1 MNPDRGRPSKA
12 FPQCKRP
19 QHPLQSPVRV
29 LLYYSGIKPPTV
41 TISLRKH
48 QERIL
53 DRMLT
58 YNKGQIIVPTG
69 GGKTL
74 TMILDTQR
82 RHDVINNGTTTVVV
96 APRILL
102 AEQLC
107 SEFMEVLDPN
117 NSDPYLHVM
126 HVHSGE
132 THYTSTSNAYQ
143 IHLYA
148 NCARACGEIVI
159 IFTSYNSLHRIQE
172 ADIEVNA
179 IYFDEAHNS
188 VKKNFFPATE
198 FFAENADRCYFYTA
212 TPKHSLTPNK
222 PGMNWSVYGQ
232 VLENVPA
239 PELVQQGYILPPKVV
254 VKKLDVIKGRKVMYA
269 EDGDNLIET
278 IDDNEVDKILI
289 CARSTKQIMGLISQ
303 SNFVADLV
311 ERDYHWMMITS
322 KTGAIID
329 GKKVDREKFF
339 ETLNKWGKESDRKF
353 VVIHH
358 SILSEGINVN
368 GLEAVIFMRNMD
380 YIGISQSIGRV
391 IRLGAESKTF
401 GLVCIPT
408 YDSVGISTAKK
419 VQAVVDVVFNQGQP
433 AISEIRR

>member
-1 MNPDRGRPSKA
+1 VLYSIFIDGTALTITLRP
-12 FPQCKRP
+12 
-19 QHPLQSPVRV
+19 
-29 LLYYSGIKPPTV
+29 
-41 TISLRKH
+41 H
-48 QERIL
+48 QDRIL
-53 DRMLT
+53 DRMLA

-74 TMILDTQR
+74 TMIVDTQR
-82 RHDVINNGTTTVVV
+82 RHDAIKNGITTVVV

-107 SEFMEVLDPN
+107 SEFLEVVDTAN
-117 NSDPYLHVM
+117 THIM

-132 THYTSTSNAYQ
+132 TQHFSTTKADK
-143 IHLYA
+143 IHMFA
-148 NCARACGEIVI
+148 SVARTAGENVI
-159 IFTSYNSLHRIQE
+159 IFTTYHSLHRVME
-172 ADIEVNA
+172 ADIEVNT

-188 VKKNFFPATE
+188 VQRNFFPATE
-198 FFAENADRCYFYTA
+198 FFANDADRCYFYTA
-212 TPKHSLTPNK
+212 TPKHSLTITK
-222 PGMNWSVYGQ
+222 PGMNDAAVYGQ
-232 VLENVPA
+232 VLVNVPA
-239 PELVQQGYILPPKVV
+239 PELVDGGYILPPKVV
-254 VKKLDVIKGRKVMYA
+254 VKQLPMIKGRKVMYA
-269 EDGDNLIET
+269 DDCDNLIET
-278 IDDNEVDKILI
+278 IDDNNIDKTLI
-289 CARSTKQIMGLISQ
+289 CARTTKQIINLLTHSDFCAELYQRGYS
-303 SNFVADLV
+303 
-311 ERDYHWMMITS
+311 WMTITS

-339 ETLNKWGKESDRKF
+339 DTLNTWGKDPEKKF

-358 SILSEGINVN
+358 SILSEGINVS

-391 IRLGAESKTF
+391 IRLGGDSKTF

-408 YDSVGISTAKK
+408 YDSVGIGTARK

>member
-1 MNPDRGRPSKA
+1 MLEYV
-12 FPQCKRP
+12 F
-19 QHPLQSPVRV
+19 
-29 LLYYSGIKPPTV
+29 GINPPTV
-41 TISLRKH
+41 TISLRPH
-48 QERIL
+48 QQRIL
-53 DRMLT
+53 DRMLG
-58 YNKGQIIVPTG
+58 YNKGQVIVPTG

-74 TMILDTQR
+74 TMIVDTQR

-107 SEFMEVLDPN
+107 SEFLEIIDTAHT
-117 NSDPYLHVM
+117 HVM

-132 THYTSTSNAYQ
+132 THHFSTTKSEKIAMFN
-143 IHLYA
+143 
-148 NCARACGEIVI
+148 NVARTAGENVI
-159 IFTSYNSLHRIQE
+159 IFTTYHSLHRVVD
-172 ADIEVNA
+172 ADIEVNT

-188 VKKNFFPATE
+188 VQRHFFPATE

-212 TPKHSLTPNK
+212 TPKHSLTPKK

-232 VLENVPA
+232 VLVNVPA
-239 PELVQQGYILPPKVV
+239 PELVEGGYILPPKVV
-254 VKKLDVIKGRKVMYA
+254 VKQLPLIKGRKVMYA
-269 EDGDNLIET
+269 EDADNLLET
-278 IDDNEVDKILI
+278 IDDNNISKTLI
-289 CARSTKQIMGLISQ
+289 CARTTKQIMGLISQ
-303 SNFVADLV
+303 SDFCVQLAQ
-311 ERDYHWMMITS
+311 RGYSWMTITS

-339 ETLNKWGKESDRKF
+339 DTLNAWGKDSSKKF

-391 IRLGAESKTF
+391 IRLGGESKTF

-408 YDSVGISTAKK
+408 YDSVGISTARK